1 MSFTRDMEDFL
12 LYCELTKQYSLNTV
26 RNYRNT
32 LERFK
37 EFLDRKRIER
47 TQDIDIDIINNYRQ
61 HLNRLTTIRKDKMSL
76 KAQSYQIVVIRSF
89 LKFMIKHG
97 SVVLSPDKLELPKVR
112 MQRIEYLTEN
122 EVQKLIAA
130 ILNDTHKI
138 PDVQKK
144 RNQAIILTMFGSGL
158 RLSEMLALRK
168 AETGNTD
175 EFELASMEE
184 SDEVDFEELDAQEF
198 IDRDDIIIDE
208 SPVDKETVKIDSEIQ
223 PLLIKG
229 KGSKY
234 RTTFLAPAAKE
245 AIAEYLELRGQDE
258 NPYLFISFSKNR
270 PKDPKD
276 WKPLTPRMVQMVL
289 QQYARRLGI
298 YKHITPH
305 TLRHSFATKILSEGG
320 DLRSVQTL
328 LGHSNLAT
336 TQIYTHITNLQIRDL
351 HTKVFGKKDNDQKKN
366 N

>member
-1 MSFTRDMEDFL
+1 MSFARDMEDFL

-32 LERFK
+32 LERFQT
-37 EFLDRKRIER
+37 FLDSKKIER
-47 TQDIDIDIINNYRQ
+47 SQDIDIDIVNNYRQ
-61 HLNRLTTIRKDKMSL
+61 HLNRMTTIRKDKMSL

-89 LKFMIKHG
+89 LKFLIKHG
-97 SVVLSPDKLELPKVR
+97 SVVLNPDKLELPKSR
-112 MQRIEYLTEN
+112 MRRIEFLSDS
-122 EVQKLIAA
+122 EVQKLISA
-130 ILNDTHKI
+130 ILNDTNKI
-138 PDVQKK
+138 PEVQKK

-168 AETGNTD
+168 AETGSVE
-175 EFELASMEE
+175 EFEYAGTEDDIDQE
-184 SDEVDFEELDAQEF
+184 NFEEMDPQEF
-198 IDRDDIIIDE
+198 IDQDDI
-208 SPVDKETVKIDSEIQ
+208 PVDENPVDDETIRDNPEIQ

-234 RTTFLAPAAKE
+234 RTTYLAPAAKE
-245 AIAEYLELRGQDE
+245 AIDEYLKLRGQDE
-258 NPYLFISFSKNR
+258 NQYLFISFSKNR

-276 WKPLTPRMVQMVL
+276 WKPLTPRMVQMML
-289 QQYARRLGI
+289 QQYAQRLGI

-336 TQIYTHITNLQIRDL
+336 TQIYTHITNIQIRDL
-351 HTKVFGKKDNDQKKN
+351 HTKIFGKKDEK
-366 N
+366 